1 MLKQFLGVNV
11 VGFSETVYNVE
22 TVMLGFELPECTI
35 FIVDLPSYVAP
46 HFWLVRFDN
55 LVTWG
60 EKKDGVRTDAGTEE
74 KNYKDQ

>member
-1 MLKQFLGVNV
+1 MLKEFFGLNV

-46 HFWLVRFDN
+46 PFRFNN

-60 EKKDGVRTDAGTEE
+60 REKRGG
-74 KNYKDQ
+74 